1 MVRISR
7 ISKVY
12 EGGVEK
18 DTLFSPDRCYCLM
31 SLASYASNLLGDFAK
46 CGVYKGGTALLL
58 SRVMSAQGKT
68 LHLFDGFKGLPKVGE
83 QE

>member
-1 MVRISR
+1 M
-7 ISKVY
+7 
-12 EGGVEK
+12 G
-18 DTLFSPDRCYCLM
+18 
-31 SLASYASNLLGDFAK
+31 LASYASNLLGDFAK